1 VNLFTRQWYG
11 KDVAW
16 CDNGAPHCVHIADI
30 SDGGCMAGGD
40 GFHGVP
46 DLHDIGEVD
55 SGEVVVGGVEADAGE
70 RDDELL
76 ARAERRVGV
85 LGGEPV
91 GGADLVGG
99 GEAGEDDLGDGA
111 ERVGRPRGVAD
122 GDGLADAVGAGAA
135 GGHAE
140 GRPLGEDAVGGA
152 RRGEVERVGCQHRRR
167 VGAEERRHL
176 GHLHVRVERVAQQ
189 SRARVRASA
198 RLDRRLRR
206 RAAERRRRR
215 REEQQQRSRRRRH
228 LGRPEGLGF
237 GLEQ

>member
-1 VNLFTRQWYG
+1 
-11 KDVAW
+11 
-16 CDNGAPHCVHIADI
+16 
-30 SDGGCMAGGD
+30 MAGGD

-46 DLHDIGEVD
+46 DLHDIGEVH

-76 ARAERRVGV
+76 ARVERRVGV

-91 GGADLVGG
+91 GGADLVGR

-111 ERVGRPRGVAD
+111 ERVGRPGGVAD

-140 GRPLGEDAVGGA
+140 GCSRGEDAVGGA
-152 RRGEVERVGCQHRRR
+152 WRGEVERVGSQYRCR

-176 GHLHVRVERVAQQ
+176 GHLHVRVELVAQK
-189 SRARVRASA
+189 SRARVRARA

-206 RAAERRRRR
+206 RAVECRCR

-228 LGRPEGLGF
+228 LGTEDLGF
-237 GLEQ
+237 GLE